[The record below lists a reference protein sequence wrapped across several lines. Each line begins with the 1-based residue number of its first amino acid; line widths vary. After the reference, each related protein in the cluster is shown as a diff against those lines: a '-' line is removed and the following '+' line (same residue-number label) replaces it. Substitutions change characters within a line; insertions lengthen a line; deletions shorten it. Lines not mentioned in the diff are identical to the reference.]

1 MAGLGGSRES
11 IPLVG
16 GWWRTETR
24 TWLSTVLGWFPY
36 VAVAG
41 AIPSR
46 PLGWR
51 STSST
56 TTCLLDM
63 GPATILRLLAVLNL
77 WWLRFAILGIWT
89 RTGGTPA
96 PRYWCRIGRPLW
108 GRGLGW
114 RSI

>member
-16 GWWRTETR
+16 GWWRIETR

-51 STSST
+51 STTST
-56 TTCLLDM
+56 TACLLDM
-63 GPATILRLLAVLNL
+63 GPAVILRLLVVLNL
-77 WWLRFAILGIWT
+77 WRLRLPILGLGT
-89 RTGGTPA
+89 RTGSTTTP
-96 PRYWCRIGRPLW
+96 
-108 GRGLGW
+108 
-114 RSI
+114 